1 METLRP
7 LAESVAALLKEKKQT
22 VAVAESS
29 TGGLLS
35 AALLSV
41 PGASV
46 YFLAGAVVYTKPAR
60 RVLMG
65 LADRDVA
72 GMRSASEPY
81 AGLLARTARE
91 RFSADWGLSET
102 GATGPTGNRYGD
114 KAGHSCL
121 AVSGPGIERV
131 ITLETGRADRAENMR
146 AFAAAALELLAVEL
160 AR

>member
-7 LAESVAALLKEKKQT
+7 LAESVAALLKERKQT
-22 VAVAESS
+22 IAVAESS

-35 AALLSV
+35 AVLLSV
-41 PGASV
+41 PGASA

-121 AVSGPGIERV
+121 AVSGPGGDRV